1 MSSIFLLL
9 ISSALSIT
17 TVSSSALPSPSNL
30 ISSSLNQPAVFE
42 TPTTNNTSLQD
53 LGNPALSYNPD
64 CSILYGRDLN
74 HASCSNAVA
83 KISQVTTTMMFGE
96 RGTGNWD
103 IILPRR
109 YLSGTSFV
117 DSLFL
122 NESSLLEQ
130 VHIYRG
136 PLL

>member
-1 MSSIFLLL
+1 
-9 ISSALSIT
+9 
-17 TVSSSALPSPSNL
+17 
-30 ISSSLNQPAVFE
+30 
-42 TPTTNNTSLQD
+42 
-53 LGNPALSYNPD
+53 
-64 CSILYGRDLN
+64 
-74 HASCSNAVA
+74 
-83 KISQVTTTMMFGE
+83 MMFGE